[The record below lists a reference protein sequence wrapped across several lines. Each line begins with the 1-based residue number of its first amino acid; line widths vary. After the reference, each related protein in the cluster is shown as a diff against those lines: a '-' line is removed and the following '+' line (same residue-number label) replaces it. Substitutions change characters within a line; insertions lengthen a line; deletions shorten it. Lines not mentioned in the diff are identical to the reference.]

1 MPTETHAPP
10 QHQRQHQRRPHQRQ
24 GQQDLERRLERHRRE
39 LQRLDEAGNLSQW
52 TARYWRARTLL
63 NEMRQAAHSGWH
75 QLYDTVDE
83 LALELERSVLDLSE
97 AAQERFAT
105 TPNESN

>member
-10 QHQRQHQRRPHQRQ
+10 ERHRLRRGQ
-24 GQQDLERRLERHRRE
+24 QQDLERRLERHRRE

-83 LALELERSVLDLSE
+83 LTLELERSIRELSE

-105 TPNESN
+105 TPNEPK

>member
-1 MPTETHAPP
+1 MPTSTYRPP
-10 QHQRQHQRRPHQRQ
+10 TAHQREHQHH
-24 GQQDLERRLERHRRE
+24 DLEQRVERHRRE
-39 LQRLDEAGNLSQW
+39 LQRLDEAGHLSQW

-63 NEMRQAAHSGWH
+63 NEMRQAAHSSWH